1 MPRPKRCR
9 RVCCIPDS
17 CHFGPIGINESS
29 APVVTMSI
37 DEYEAIRIIDLAG
50 LTQEE
55 CAARM
60 DVSRTTAQAIYN
72 SARKKLAECLIY
84 GKRLTVSGGNYIVC
98 DGGPGGCGC
107 DCCHKRKA
115 QNLNNK
121 SEETL

>member
-84 GKRLTVSGGNYIVC
+84 GKDLQSAEETTLFATAAPAGAAVIAATKE
-98 DGGPGGCGC
+98 
-107 DCCHKRKA
+107 KRKI
-115 QNLNNK
+115 
-121 SEETL
+121 